1 MKKFPA
7 NQGPLCE
14 AGFTLIE
21 SMLVFMLIA
30 IIGGMSTMMVQAS
43 MPHLK
48 SNAAVDQVMSAMRLA
63 QAAAIKQRRPIE
75 VRMTPPNRLD
85 LVRLNVGGGET
96 PVTSV
101 ILESN
106 PLFMLSAGVPDS
118 PDAFGN
124 ATAFDFGGAA
134 IVQFLADGSLADG
147 GAIPLNGTIFL
158 GAPDTVLSARAVTVT
173 GATGRAMAYRWNGSR
188 WEER

>member
-1 MKKFPA
+1 
-7 NQGPLCE
+7 
-14 AGFTLIE
+14 
-21 SMLVFMLIA
+21 MLIA

-106 PLFMLSAGVPDS
+106 PCSC
-118 PDAFGN
+118 
-124 ATAFDFGGAA
+124 
-134 IVQFLADGSLADG
+134 
-147 GAIPLNGTIFL
+147 
-158 GAPDTVLSARAVTVT
+158 
-173 GATGRAMAYRWNGSR
+173 
-188 WEER
+188 

>member
-1 MKKFPA
+1 
-7 NQGPLCE
+7 
-14 AGFTLIE
+14 
-21 SMLVFMLIA
+21 
-30 IIGGMSTMMVQAS
+30 
-43 MPHLK
+43 
-48 SNAAVDQVMSAMRLA
+48 
-63 QAAAIKQRRPIE
+63 
-75 VRMTPPNRLD
+75 
-85 LVRLNVGGGET
+85 
-96 PVTSV
+96 
-101 ILESN
+101 
-106 PLFMLSAGVPDS
+106 MLSAGVPDS